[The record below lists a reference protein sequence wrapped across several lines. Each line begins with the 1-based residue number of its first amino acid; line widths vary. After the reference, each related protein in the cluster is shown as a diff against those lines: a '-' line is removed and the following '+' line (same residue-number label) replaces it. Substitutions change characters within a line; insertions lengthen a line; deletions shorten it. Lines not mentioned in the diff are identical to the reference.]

1 MRSQFGRLFS
11 LVTVIAVATLAGC
24 NNDDDCDCPQAVE
37 TAVAVAKV
45 PEVTGKWTGRWE
57 SETHKGHG
65 GGLTC
70 EAVESGKDK
79 WEANFTAEFG
89 KTKSYKVKLEGT
101 PGDGKVVFGGKVDL
115 GKDDGGEFTWT
126 GRATETEFSGEYQS
140 TEDKGSFKMTR
151 AK

>member
-1 MRSQFGRLFS
+1 MRSHSAGLFC
-11 LVTVIAVATLAGC
+11 LLFAIAVASLSGC
-24 NNDDDCDCPQAVE
+24 NKDEDCDSPPPAVE
-37 TAVAVAKV
+37 KKSTVPQVA
-45 PEVTGKWTGRWE
+45 GHWTGRWE

-101 PGDGKVVFGGKVDL
+101 PG
-115 GKDDGGEFTWT
+115 
-126 GRATETEFSGEYQS
+126 
-140 TEDKGSFKMTR
+140 
-151 AK
+151 